1 MVSNQSKLQRV
12 QGWSVSSGLALII
25 VLIVFLPIAALAVQA
40 MSSGVEHWSNL
51 LRYVLPTATKNTLI
65 LLFGVAIIVSIVGTT
80 TSWLVTAFSFPTRK
94 LLVWALLLPLSLP
107 AYIMAFA
114 YVDLLHPL
122 GPIQGFIRELLGY
135 SSPREF
141 RLPDARAMW
150 GAILV
155 MSMSL
160 YPYVYF
166 TTRAMFI
173 NQPVSLIEAARILGC
188 SPRQAFF
195 RLILPLARPAIVIG
209 VVLALLETLNDIGAS
224 EFLGVQ
230 TLTTSIF
237 NTWVARSNLGGAAQI
252 ACIML
257 GVVVLLI
264 YVERHA
270 RRRQRFSNTQRMT
283 TVRRHEL
290 KGWQGI
296 IAMVYCW
303 IPVVLGFIAPV
314 WYLIWEA
321 YKRLSQG
328 QQISANLWHS
338 AWNTLYVSIAAT
350 LLTVMAGLLIVWVMR
365 DPRFKFKK
373 IFSRVGSLGYAI
385 PGTVLAIGLLTPYAW
400 LDGVIA
406 KFMSGV
412 FSLSPQLYIMGS
424 VAGLVIAY
432 TVRFLAMTIGSLEAG
447 YERIPQ
453 QLDTASRSLGQSYFK
468 TFFRVHLPL
477 LKPAI
482 GTGALLVFVDTMKEL
497 SATLLL
503 RPMNFETLATWLYAE
518 AARGTYEEGVIAA
531 LLIVA
536 VGLIPVII
544 LARTQDKIK
553 Y

>member
-1 MVSNQSKLQRV
+1 MFSNQAKLQKV
-12 QGWSVSSGLALII
+12 QGWSVSSSLAL
-25 VLIVFLPIAALAVQA
+25 VFVMIVFLPIAALAMHS
-40 MSSGVEHWSNL
+40 MSSGVDHWSNL

-65 LLFGVAIIVSIVGTT
+65 LLAGVAIVVSLIGTT
-80 TSWLVTAFSFPTRK
+80 TSWLVTAFHFPTRK
-94 LLVWALLLPLSLP
+94 ILIWALLLPLSLP

-122 GPIQGFIRELLGY
+122 GPIQGFIRDLLGY
-135 SSPREF
+135 SSPRDF
-141 RLPDARAMW
+141 RLPDARSMW
-150 GAILV
+150 GGVLV

-166 TTRAMFI
+166 STRAMFI
-173 NQPVSLIEAARILGC
+173 NQPVNLIEAARILGC
-188 SPRQAFF
+188 SPRQAFL
-195 RLILPLARPAIVIG
+195 RVILPLARPAIVIG

-224 EFLGVQ
+224 EFLGIQ

-237 NTWVARSNLGGAAQI
+237 NTWGARSNLGGAAQI

-264 YVERHA
+264 YIERHA
-270 RRRQRFSNTQRMT
+270 RRNQRFSNTQRMS
-283 TVRRHEL
+283 TVKPREL
-290 KGWQGI
+290 KGWKGI
-296 IAMVYCW
+296 AAMVYCW
-303 IPVVLGFIAPV
+303 IPITLGFIAPV
-314 WYLIWEA
+314 WYLAWET
-321 YKRLSQG
+321 YKRFAQG
-328 QQISANLWHS
+328 QIISNNLWHS
-338 AWNTLYVSIAAT
+338 AWNTVYVSLVAT
-350 LLTVMAGLLIVWVMR
+350 IVTVLVGLLIVWVMR

-373 IFSRVGSLGYAI
+373 LYSRVGSLGYAI

-400 LDGVIA
+400 FDTG
-406 KFMSGV
+406 
-412 FSLSPQLYIMGS
+412 FSKLMTALFGLPPQLYIMGGI
-424 VAGLVIAY
+424 AGLVIAY
-432 TVRFLAMTIGSLEAG
+432 MVRFLAMTIGSLEAG
-447 YERIPQ
+447 YERIPL
-453 QLDTASRSLGQSYFK
+453 QLDTASRSLGQSYGT

-477 LKPAI
+477 LRPAI

-497 SATLLL
+497 SITLLL

-544 LARTQDKIK
+544 LARSQDKIK

>member
-1 MVSNQSKLQRV
+1 MFSHHTKLQKV
-12 QGWSVSSGLALII
+12 QGWSVGSSLALIF
-25 VLIVFLPIAALAVQA
+25 VFIVFLPIAALAVHS
-40 MSSGVEHWSNL
+40 MSSGVDHWSNL
-51 LRYVLPTATKNTLI
+51 MRYVLPAATKNTLI
-65 LLFGVAIIVSIVGTT
+65 LLLGVAVVVSIVGTT
-80 TSWLVTAFSFPTRK
+80 TSWLVTAFYFPTRK
-94 LLVWALLLPLSLP
+94 VLVWALLLPLSLP

-135 SSPREF
+135 TSPREF
-141 RLPDARAMW
+141 RLPDARSMW

-173 NQPVSLIEAARILGC
+173 NQPVNLIEAARILGC
-188 SPRQAFF
+188 TPRQVFF

-224 EFLGVQ
+224 EFLGIQ

-252 ACIML
+252 ACIMM

-264 YVERHA
+264 FIERHA
-270 RRRQRFSNTQRMT
+270 RRRQRFSNTQRMS
-283 TVRRHEL
+283 TVKPRQL
-290 KGWQGI
+290 KGWKGI
-296 IAMVYCW
+296 AAMLYCW
-303 IPVVLGFIAPV
+303 VPIVLGFIAPV
-314 WYLIWEA
+314 WYISWEA
-321 YKRLSQG
+321 YKRLAQG
-328 QQISANLWHS
+328 QEISSNLWKS
-338 AWNTLYVSIAAT
+338 AWNTVYVSIVAT
-350 LLTVMAGLLIVWVMR
+350 VITVAVGLLIVWVMR

-373 IFSRVGSLGYAI
+373 LYGRIGSLGYAI

-400 LDGVIA
+400 ADSAIA
-406 KFMSGV
+406 TLMT
-412 FSLSPQLYIMGS
+412 SLFGLPPQLYIMGGI
-424 VAGLVIAY
+424 AGLVIAY
-432 TVRFLAMTIGSLEAG
+432 MVRFLAMTIGSLEAG

-453 QLDTASRSLGQSYFK
+453 QLDTASRSLGQSYGQ

-497 SATLLL
+497 SITLLL

-531 LLIVA
+531 LLIIA
-536 VGLIPVII
+536 VGLIPVVF
-544 LARTQDKIK
+544 LARSQDKIK

>member
-1 MVSNQSKLQRV
+1 MSINQGKLQKV
-12 QGWSVSSGLALII
+12 QGWSISSSLAFVI
-25 VLIVFLPIAALAVQA
+25 VLLVFLPIAALAMHA
-40 MSSGVEHWSNL
+40 MSSGVDHWSNL
-51 LRYVLPTATKNTLI
+51 LQYVLPTATKNTLT
-65 LLFGVAIIVSIVGTT
+65 LLIGVAVIVSIVGTT
-80 TSWLVTAFSFPTRK
+80 TSWLVTAFYFPTRK
-94 LLVWALLLPLSLP
+94 ILVWALLLPLSLP

-141 RLPDARAMW
+141 RLADARSMW

-173 NQPVSLIEAARILGC
+173 NQPVNLIEAARILGC
-188 SPRQAFF
+188 TPTQAFF

-224 EFLGVQ
+224 EFLGIQ

-257 GVVVLLI
+257 TVVVLLI
-264 YVERHA
+264 FVERYA

-283 TVRRHEL
+283 TVRPREL
-290 KGWQGI
+290 KGWQAVA
-296 IAMVYCW
+296 AMVYCW
-303 IPVVLGFIAPV
+303 VPIVLGFIAPV
-314 WYLIWEA
+314 WYLSWEA
-321 YKRLSQG
+321 YKRLAQG
-328 QQISANLWHS
+328 QQVSANLWRS
-338 AWNTLYVSIAAT
+338 AWNTVHVSLVAT
-350 LLTVMAGLLIVWVMR
+350 LLTVVAGLLIVWVMR
-365 DPRFKFKK
+365 DPRFKFKRL
-373 IFSRVGSLGYAI
+373 FSRVGSLGYAI

-400 LDGVIA
+400 ADTVIA
-406 KFMSGV
+406 KFMTTV
-412 FSLSPQLYIMGS
+412 FSLPPQLYIMGS
-424 VAGLVIAY
+424 MAGLVIAY

-447 YERIPQ
+447 YERIPE
-453 QLDTASRSLGQSYFK
+453 QLDTASRSLGQSYTK
-468 TFFRVHLPL
+468 TFFMVHLPL

-531 LLIVA
+531 LLIIA
-536 VGLIPVII
+536 VGLVPVIV